1 MATKDPARPDLR
13 IYKAHKPFCRD
24 DHLPSLECRAPTSD
38 EIIAQVSEIVEAYL
52 NSHTGDSNLV
62 VAQIAAAVFNPLQR
76 ALLFRAAN
84 TEINLLH
91 RLYGYT
97 TATGSVIF
105 GADTS
110 WDNQVYA
117 LRAAIEILDA

>member
-1 MATKDPARPDLR
+1 MTRYD
-13 IYKAHKPFCRD
+13 HKPFCRD

-38 EIIAQVSEIVEAYL
+38 EIIAQVSEIIEGYL
-52 NSHTGDSNLV
+52 NKHTGDSNLV

-84 TEINLLH
+84 TEINLLN

-97 TATGSVIF
+97 TATGTVIF
-105 GADTS
+105 DVGNPNLKYSTT
-110 WDNQVYA
+110 WDDQIYA
-117 LRAAIEILDA
+117 LRAAIETIDA